1 MGVFLPSMSP
11 MDTISKNLFQQLRD
25 RLGDQNFS
33 TWIKPTTPLA
43 IEGDNLIL
51 EVPSTFFR
59 DWLQDH
65 YLEIIQEAASGL
77 AGRPIKIAFSI
88 TRHPAPARETP
99 PRPARRKSNLFPGSN
114 LNPKYTFDLFVVGGS
129 NQFANAATM
138 AVANAPGKAY
148 NPLFIYGGVGLG
160 KTHLMQA
167 AANAI
172 LAQQEKLQVLYL
184 SSESF
189 TNDFINSIAN
199 RTTAK
204 FRKKYRDV
212 DVLLIDDIHFLGGQ
226 VKTQEQFFHTFNH
239 LFDLHKQIILCSD
252 RPPQDIPDIEER
264 LISRFEWG
272 LVVDIQPPDRET
284 RIAILRRK
292 AEYSGITIP
301 DDIIIY
307 IADRIK
313 SNIRKLE
320 GALIQVASYASLT
333 GTELNLQTAELVLSG
348 SVEDEMEKIIT
359 IDQIQRKLSDYYDI
373 RLADMKSSRRP
384 KAIAFPRQ
392 LAMYLSRSMT
402 GRSLSEIGEAFG
414 GRDHTTVIHA
424 CHKIGKQMNI
434 DKQLSATLSYLEKE
448 IRQAHN

>member
-1 MGVFLPSMSP
+1 
-11 MDTISKNLFQQLRD
+11 MDTLSKDLFQQLRD

-43 IEGDNLIL
+43 VEGDNLIL

-65 YLEIIQEAASGL
+65 YLEIIEETISRL
-77 AGRPIKIAFSI
+77 AGRPLKIAFSI
-88 TRHPAPARETP
+88 TRHPAPAP
-99 PRPARRKSNLFPGSN
+99 SPAPRAARRKSGLITGSN
-114 LNPKYTFDLFVVGGS
+114 LNPKYTFDRFVVGGS

-167 AANAI
+167 AANSI
-172 LAQQEKLQVLYL
+172 LAQEEINQVLYL

-199 RTTAK
+199 RTTEK

-284 RIAILRRK
+284 RIAILRRE
-292 AEYSGITIP
+292 AEYSGLTIP
-301 DDIIIY
+301 DDITIY
-307 IADRIK
+307 IAERIK

-333 GTELNLQTAELVLSG
+333 GTELNLKTAELVLSG
-348 SVEDEMEKIIT
+348 IVEDEMEKIIT

-424 CHKIGKQMNI
+424 CHKVGAQLTS

-448 IRQAHN
+448 IRQAHG

>member
-1 MGVFLPSMSP
+1 
-11 MDTISKNLFQQLRD
+11 MDTFRQELFKQLEE
-25 RLGDQNFS
+25 RLGAQNFS
-33 TWIKPTTPLA
+33 TWIKPITPLA
-43 IEGDNLIL
+43 VDGDTLIL
-51 EVPSTFFR
+51 EVPSVFFR

-65 YLEIIQEAASGL
+65 YLEIIEEIATRL
-77 AGRPIKIAFSI
+77 AGRPLKIAFSI
-88 TRHPAPARETP
+88 TRHPATEEKPS
-99 PRPARRKSNLFPGSN
+99 PRPARRRSNLISGSN
-114 LNPKYTFDLFVVGGS
+114 LNPKYTFDRFVVGGS

-167 AANAI
+167 SANCI
-172 LAQQEKLQVLYL
+172 LAKEEKYQVLYL

-189 TNDFINSIAN
+189 TNDFINAIAN
-199 RTTAK
+199 RTTEK

-272 LVVDIQPPDRET
+272 LVVDIQAPDRET
-284 RIAILRRK
+284 RIAILRRE
-292 AEYSGITIP
+292 AEYSGITVP

-333 GTELNLQTAELVLSG
+333 GTELNLRTAELVLSG
-348 SVEDEMEKIIT
+348 IVEDEMEKIIT

-424 CHKIGKQMNI
+424 CHKIGEQLI
-434 DKQLSATLSYLEKE
+434 TDKQLSVTLSFLEKE
-448 IRQAHN
+448 IRQAHG